1 MQIRLLW
8 ERLKILGAGHVQLLI
23 SGKSQIENRST
34 ITKKY
39 VVRIQ
44 KSWQFQIGTNLQFL
58 EHLELFNSDKF
69 TSMFLDSEWFQMAIL
84 KNQIPAT
91 VLPFI

>member
-1 MQIRLLW
+1 MYNCWFQ
-8 ERLKILGAGHVQLLI
+8 
-23 SGKSQIENRST
+23 ENRNT

-84 KNQIPAT
+84 KNQIPAIY
-91 VLPFI
+91 LKPLLCRK